1 MTDNAT
7 PIRLAA
13 LAACAIALLAAA
25 PAGAKPIKSRGTWT
39 TTLQPRDIDGDGVV
53 DAYYDTDLDI
63 TWAATPTMSGKNNWN
78 TSMDWVAT
86 LSIKGVTGW
95 HLPKF
100 NDPLAL
106 CNYSDTGGTNC
117 GYKPDP
123 STSDMAHMFY
133 VTLGNIGSPDAGYGL
148 VNTGPFTA
156 FDDFVYWTRTKYND
170 PTGEVWSFQMKE
182 GRQQRH
188 KHKFGFYGWPV
199 HDGDVPHK
207 NQALP
212 SPASE

>member
-1 MTDNAT
+1 
-7 PIRLAA
+7 
-13 LAACAIALLAAA
+13 
-25 PAGAKPIKSRGTWT
+25 
-39 TTLQPRDIDGDGVV
+39 
-53 DAYYDTDLDI
+53 
-63 TWAATPTMSGKNNWN
+63 MSGKAKWSVA
-78 TSMDWVAT
+78 TDWVKS
-86 LSIKGVTGW
+86 LSIKGVKGW

-106 CNYSDTGGTNC
+106 CDYSDTGGTNC

-148 VNTGPFTA
+148 VNTGPFLA
-156 FDDFVYWTRTKYND
+156 FDDFVYWTETKYND
-170 PTGEVWSFQMKE
+170 NTGEVWSFQMRE

-199 HDGDVPHK
+199 HDGDVPH
-207 NQALP
+207 L
-212 SPASE
+212 SPAPQPSDPE